1 MTTKAGT
8 RTPHLDAEADAT
20 ARAAADYLRER
31 EFPQAA
37 AIAAALEAVAPGRYR
52 VRPQGSHDDAGN
64 QHYAIVD
71 AASGEREVSGLTYGG
86 LLRWVGERAD
96 DRSSAQSA
104 RTAVVTPSWLED
116 GAGGDAPRPP
126 ALVDQN
132 GVPTAR
138 GLRAMFAATDR

>member
-1 MTTKAGT
+1 MTD
-8 RTPHLDAEADAT
+8 R
-20 ARAAADYLRER
+20 RRQCY
-31 EFPQAA
+31 
-37 AIAAALEAVAPGRYR
+37 IAFGQR
-52 VRPQGSHDDAGN
+52 
-64 QHYAIVD
+64 YAIVV
-71 AASGEREVSGLTYGG
+71 AASGEREGCGLAYGG

-104 RTAVVTPSWLED
+104 RTTVVTPSWLED
-116 GAGGDAPRPP
+116 DAAGDAPRPP